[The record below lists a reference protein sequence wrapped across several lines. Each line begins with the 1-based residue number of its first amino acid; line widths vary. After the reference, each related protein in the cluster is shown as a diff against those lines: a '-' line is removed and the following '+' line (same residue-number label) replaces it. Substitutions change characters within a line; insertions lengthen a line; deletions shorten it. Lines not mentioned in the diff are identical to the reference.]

1 MTQTPQPSITLEI
14 CAGSVTSCLAAQE
27 GGAQRVE
34 FCDNLLEGGTTPS
47 YGQLAA
53 ARDRLWITLNVII
66 RPRGGDFLYS
76 DVEFEVMERD
86 VLACK
91 KIGVD
96 GIVIGLLTSDGHID
110 IPRTKRLVELAAP
123 MPVTFHRAFDVACNA
138 EQALED
144 IIATGCNRLLS
155 SGQAATALEGA
166 ALLKKLQEQ
175 AGDRLVVM
183 PGAGVRG
190 HNIAQLVSET
200 GCREFHSS
208 GRAPFP
214 SGMTYRNPNVK
225 MGAPGQDEYS
235 IVETN
240 ADLVRE
246 LLANAQGAVA
256 NS

>member
-1 MTQTPQPSITLEI
+1 
-14 CAGSVTSCLAAQE
+14 
-27 GGAQRVE
+27 
-34 FCDNLLEGGTTPS
+34 
-47 YGQLAA
+47 
-53 ARDRLWITLNVII
+53 
-66 RPRGGDFLYS
+66 
-76 DVEFEVMERD
+76 
-86 VLACK
+86 
-91 KIGVD
+91 
-96 GIVIGLLTSDGHID
+96 
-110 IPRTKRLVELAAP
+110 
-123 MPVTFHRAFDVACNA
+123 
-138 EQALED
+138 
-144 IIATGCNRLLS
+144 LLS

-190 HNIAQLVSET
+190 HNIAQLVAET

-208 GRAPFP
+208 GRTPFP